1 MELEKLKQEIGLFP
15 KQIQK
20 RIKSIIENID
30 KLTVFQDNPLV
41 PPTNNNIEQ
50 YYSATLQQTEKK
62 RFRCN
67 ESLALKLKIVR
78 EKWNGSLENL
88 RFPFMN
94 FFATLC
100 KNILSLCRH
109 INLKKYKTL
118 IDFP

>member
-1 MELEKLKQEIGLFP
+1 MHTLFNGLIKEKFVVLNFAEAFRLHTN
-15 KQIQK
+15 
-20 RIKSIIENID
+20 SIIENID

-78 EKWNGSLENL
+78 EKWNNTIGNI
-88 RFPFMN
+88 RFPFME
-94 FFATLC
+94 FLQLFAKIFYLFAGT
-100 KNILSLCRH
+100 
-109 INLKKYKTL
+109 
-118 IDFP
+118 